1 MRTSAQYREKLSKM
15 KRNVYIDGDKTG
27 HDDPRLAGGI
37 NVYSQTF
44 DLVDD
49 PEFKDLLTA
58 TSHISGKTINRFC
71 HLYRSPD
78 DLQKSHELTKKFQ
91 TRLGTCIQRCGGR
104 DLLNACS
111 SVSYDVDKEKGTEY
125 YQRLMNFMK
134 YFEEEDLTSPICI
147 TDAKGDRSMRPGQ
160 QWDPDQYVHIVEK
173 KSDGIVVRGCKQH
186 ISMAA
191 YADELVTLPTRAL
204 RKEEAEY
211 AVGFVIP
218 ADWDNIKLVTTAYG
232 RKRTHYD
239 SPSSHWG
246 AADSFVIFDD
256 TFIPWERVFICG
268 ETDVG
273 FRIGVLGALY
283 HRFNYSACKPALTE
297 IIIGAA
303 ALAAEYNGIERAPH
317 VTGKLADLIA
327 VAELVYAAGT
337 AASLLA
343 KKMPSGTYVP
353 DETLIHVA
361 RYLAGKNIY
370 HEYQTLAD
378 LGGGLAAT
386 LPHEADFA
394 NPEIS
399 DLLFKYIRRKEG
411 VPEENIHMLWRFIH
425 DLVAGNFTGVGQ
437 VGALHGGGSP
447 VMEEIGLRYSYD
459 IEEKKQV
466 VKRLAGIKETDKK

>member
-1 MRTSAQYREKLSKM
+1 MRTSAQYRKKLSQM
-15 KRNVYIDGDKTG
+15 KRNVYINGDKTG
-27 HDDPRLAGGI
+27 HDDPRLEPGI
-37 NVYSQTF
+37 KVYSQTF

-58 TSHISGKTINRFC
+58 TSHITGKKINRFC
-71 HLYRSPD
+71 HLYRSPE
-78 DLQKSHELTKKFQ
+78 DLTKSHELTRKFQ
-91 TRLGTCIQRCGGR
+91 LRLGVCIQRCGGR

-125 YQRLMNFMK
+125 YKRLMKFMK

-147 TDAKGDRSMRPGQ
+147 TDAKGDRSLRPGQ

-186 ISMAA
+186 ISLAA
-191 YADELVTLPTRAL
+191 YADELVTLPTRAM
-204 RKEEAEY
+204 RKEESDY

-218 ADWDNIKLVTTAYG
+218 ADWDGIKLVTTAHSSTRKHYPAPVSQYG
-232 RKRTHYD
+232 
-239 SPSSHWG
+239 G
-246 AADSFVIFDD
+246 ADSFVIFEN

-268 ETDVG
+268 ESDVG

-297 IIIGAA
+297 ILIGAT

-317 VTGKLADLIA
+317 VTAKLADLIM

-337 AASLLA
+337 AASMLA
-343 KKMPSGTYVP
+343 EKRPSGTYIPNESLV
-353 DETLIHVA
+353 HVA

-378 LGGGLAAT
+378 IGGGLAGT
-386 LPHEADFA
+386 LPYEGDFA
-394 NPEIS
+394 NPEIGG
-399 DLLFKYIRRKEG
+399 LLRKYIRRKQG
-411 VPEENIHMLWRFIH
+411 VPEENIHMLWRYIN
-425 DLVAGNFTGVGQ
+425 DLVAGEGTGTHQ
-437 VGALHGGGSP
+437 VGGLHGGGSP

-459 IEEKKQV
+459 VESKKNI
-466 VKRLAGIKETDKK
+466 VKRLAGIPEK